1 MATKTAEKDGRLS
14 SIHED
19 GSRRSIHP
27 ADVKGRFVTWRRVV
41 YAVLI
46 GIYVALPFLRI
57 GGNPA
62 VFLDIV
68 HRRFYLFGHTFNAQD
83 VWLVVFLLTSLG
95 FGLLFLTAWLGRVW
109 CGWACPQ
116 TVFLEG
122 VYRRVERWFDGPRNQ
137 RLREAGQPLTPKRAL
152 RTVGKHA
159 TYFVISFLL
168 AHVFL
173 SLFVSLQSLLQM
185 MQGSPRDHWV
195 AFSGVAGTI
204 KEVYL
209 DFAWFREQLC
219 IVVCPYGRLQS
230 ARQDDHSLVIGY
242 DVGRGEPRG
251 RLRRAD
257 RVALPQVQGEP
268 LATAASAATRG
279 DCVDCNRCVV
289 VCPTGIDIRDGL
301 QMECIGC
308 AQCVDA
314 CDEVMLKIGRDPGL
328 IRYDSLAG
336 LAGKPK
342 KTLRPRLAAYGAF
355 LLLAAT
361 GLTIGLLGRTPFEA
375 NVLRVRGT
383 PYVLEEGTIR
393 NQFELHLVN
402 KNPGATELKVRVT
415 SPVDAV
421 FTLPTDSIHL
431 ESLESFRLP
440 VFIRVSRDD
449 FEAPFDLTF
458 EIQDGA
464 SSRTKVVKGQF
475 LGPRKS

>member
-1 MATKTAEKDGRLS
+1 MTTKTAGQGGRLS
-14 SIHED
+14 SIQED
-19 GSRRSIHP
+19 GSRRTIHP
-27 ADVKGRFVTWRRVV
+27 ADVKGRFVTRRRVV
-41 YAVLI
+41 YTILI

-137 RLREAGQPLTPKRAL
+137 RLREAGQPLTPKRVA
-152 RTVGKHA
+152 RTVAKHA

-173 SLFVSLQSLLQM
+173 SFFVSLKSLLQM
-185 MQGSPRDHWV
+185 MQGSPNEHWV
-195 AFSGVAGTI
+195 AFSWVAVTTGLL
-204 KEVYL
+204 YFN
-209 DFAWFREQLC
+209 FAWFREQLC

-230 ARQDDHSLVIGY
+230 AMQDDHSLVIGY

-251 RLRRAD
+251 KLRRAD
-257 RVALPQVQGEP
+257 RVALPQVSGEP
-268 LATAASAATRG
+268 LDKRG

-314 CDEVMLKIGRDPGL
+314 CDEVMIKIGRDPGL

-342 KTLRPRLAAYGAF
+342 WTLRPRLAAYGAF
-355 LLLAAT
+355 LLIAAT
-361 GLTIGLLGRTPFEA
+361 GLTIGLGGRTPFEA

-383 PYVLEEGTIR
+383 PYVLEEETIR

-402 KNPGATELKVRVT
+402 KNPGPTELQVKVT
-415 SPVDAV
+415 SPVEAV
-421 FTLPTDSIHL
+421 FTLPTHSIRL

-440 VFIRVSRDD
+440 VFIRVSRED